1 MRIVKVMELDLI
13 IEASC
18 WGHLYICEVLVDLT
32 NMLFILRI
40 HHDISRSVSHRAIND
55 VRQELLRTSRPCQS
69 VSM

>member
-40 HHDISRSVSHRAIND
+40 THHEISRSVSHWAIND
-55 VRQELLRTSRPCQS
+55 VRQELL
-69 VSM
+69 